1 MLNEPDL
8 FETSLTLIVERT
20 GGLLGN
26 ISAQWSISGDHS
38 VGEITPANGT
48 VRKNRKRERERVN
61 LINGFH
67 LHVLL
72 IVKVA
77 HYYYHYYYYYYYY
90 YY

>member
-1 MLNEPDL
+1 MLNEPDF
-8 FETSLTLIVERT
+8 FETALTLTVERT

-48 VRKNRKRERERVN
+48 VRIDRKRERERESN
-61 LINGFH
+61 FSKWLP
-67 LHVLL
+67 LL

-77 HYYYHYYYYYYYY
+77 HYYYYY
-90 YY
+90 

>member
-1 MLNEPDL
+1 MLNEPDF
-8 FETSLTLIVERT
+8 FETALTLTVERT

-48 VRKNRKRERERVN
+48 VRIDRKRERESN
-61 LINGFH
+61 FSKWLP
-67 LHVLL
+67 LL

-77 HYYYHYYYYYYYY
+77 HYYYYY
-90 YY
+90 

>member
-1 MLNEPDL
+1 MLNEPDF
-8 FETSLTLIVERT
+8 FETALTLTVERT

-48 VRKNRKRERERVN
+48 VRINRKRERVN

-77 HYYYHYYYYYYYY
+77 YYYYYY
-90 YY
+90 